1 MPCTVS
7 HSSSDFHFAVDSIQ
21 FFTELY
27 FVRLRVT
34 PSTFFMVKTRFRFQ
48 VSPVTKIAD
57 QKTIKLNHKMQAT
70 ICHKRENTPQ
80 ICKPELTQGDLLS

>member
-1 MPCTVS
+1 
-7 HSSSDFHFAVDSIQ
+7 
-21 FFTELY
+21 
-27 FVRLRVT
+27 
-34 PSTFFMVKTRFRFQ
+34 MVKTRFRFQ

-57 QKTIKLNHKMQAT
+57 QKTIKLNLKMQAT